1 MTKLM
6 ETLYDY
12 ILDNTLE
19 RYYNETASMNAT
31 KSARLLA
38 GSSGNSSPRTRN
50 SCWRRSSGPM
60 TARPAANW
68 RPCSLLPLTSGAP

>member
-19 RYYNETASMNAT
+19 RYYNETAFHECYEKREAVGRELWEQLT
-31 KSARLLA
+31 
-38 GSSGNSSPRTRN
+38 P
-50 SCWRRSSGPM
+50 
-60 TARPAANW
+60 NW